1 MTYDESDEAVL
12 GFNIG
17 NSLPAMR
24 LYYHYVDFS
33 TISKH
38 LDFVISSYSSLQ
50 FNHFEVQNPLI
61 TLPATQKE
69 KLPAAFTGNTTFIL
83 GGAGIVTRVEFP
95 YLKELRAFYDN
106 MNVLRAEL
114 IVEPA
119 RNTYKTINLP
129 ENVSLFETD
138 KLNRFGNAIYDLNT
152 SSILKGDLVIDE
164 VYQED
169 TYYSF
174 DITDFI
180 SSKLT
185 EASDDVPALLI
196 TITPDEFYKK
206 LDRVIFGS
214 KKNPDNKV
222 KLKLYYMNYE

>member
-1 MTYDESDEAVL
+1 
-12 GFNIG
+12 
-17 NSLPAMR
+17 
-24 LYYHYVDFS
+24 
-33 TISKH
+33 
-38 LDFVISSYSSLQ
+38 
-50 FNHFEVQNPLI
+50 
-61 TLPATQKE
+61 
-69 KLPAAFTGNTTFIL
+69 
-83 GGAGIVTRVEFP
+83 VEFP